1 MGKKIYKIIENAT
14 SFLKQHNIKEAKFDA
29 EILLS
34 YVLNIEK
41 NYLYFKL
48 NDTISNLQ
56 YKFFTSFLERRAK
69 KEPVAYIVGEKGF
82 WSLNLKVNQNVLI
95 PRPETE
101 ILVEKTLTFIKQ
113 DNQKILEIGT
123 GSGAIILSLAKEK
136 PKNTYFA
143 NDISKYAI
151 SCAKRNKERNKIKNE
166 LFFFISDVFSN
177 LNKDEKFD
185 IIVSNPPYIKKDE
198 IKNLQ
203 DEIKYYEPLTA
214 LDGGKDGTSIIE
226 KIIMD
231 APNHLKPNGV
241 LLLEIGFDQ
250 KEMVL
255 EIGKKTKFSYLDC
268 IKDYSK
274 NDRVAIM
281 KLNN

>member
-41 NYLYFKL
+41 NDLYFKL
-48 NDTISNLQ
+48 NDTLSNLQ
-56 YKFFTSFLERRAK
+56 YNFFTSFLERRAK

-143 NDISKYAI
+143 NDISKDAI

-226 KIIMD
+226 KIIMG
-231 APNHLKPNGV
+231 APNYLKSNGV

-250 KEMVL
+250 KEMVF
-255 EIGKKTKFSYLDC
+255 EIGKKAKFSYLDC